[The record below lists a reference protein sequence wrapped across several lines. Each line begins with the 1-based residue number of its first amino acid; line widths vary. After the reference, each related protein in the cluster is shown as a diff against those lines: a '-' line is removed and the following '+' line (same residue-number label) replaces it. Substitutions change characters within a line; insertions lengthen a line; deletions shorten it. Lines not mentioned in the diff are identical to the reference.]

1 MKATFLSPIAAM
13 HGTWHGSNYYAY
25 TINGKTYFR
34 RRPRPV
40 SEKRKAHNR
49 EFGKIYGT
57 SRKKGNGNG

>member
-1 MKATFLSPIAAM
+1 M